1 MLTVGVLTVG
11 ALPPPAAADT
21 RAGGG
26 NLAAYLR
33 ARAADADG
41 RVDLAVADYARALAG
56 APTSAAIAEP
66 AYREALSAGDDALA
80 TRAAAVLRAS
90 GQAPSD
96 LPLLAI
102 SIAAQKGDHA
112 AADTAIATLAGTPI
126 AVLMPS
132 LKAWSA
138 FAAGRNPFAPLAAVN
153 ATADPIAARF
163 AGETRA
169 LLLIARGDTEAGIA
183 LVDAVRSN
191 GAPID
196 LRLAAAQL
204 LFAADR
210 PTEARAL
217 LTGDDPVL
225 AGLREGAP
233 VKASLGFGVS
243 RLLARVAAD
252 LAAQQG
258 PAPLS
263 IALASAALRAEPD
276 NDRARLLLADA
287 LARDRATDRALAV
300 LDAVSPKSPFA
311 AAAAAARITV
321 LANAG
326 RTAEALAL
334 AKARAER
341 PDAVAGDWQRY
352 ADRLATADRPAEAA
366 TWYRRIV
373 DANGMAS
380 DWSAWLQ
387 YGGALDQAGDWPGAE
402 RALENALTL
411 APAEPLALNYLGY
424 ARAERGEDL
433 PGATKLLERAN
444 ALRPLDGSI
453 VDSLGWA
460 YHLSGNTSR
469 ALPLL
474 ERAAAGDPTNA
485 EIGEHLGDAY
495 WTLGRRYEARYAWR
509 AAALTATTADAA
521 RIAAKLTDGLPIR
534 R

>member
-1 MLTVGVLTVG
+1 M
-11 ALPPPAAADT
+11 ALLVPAAAGGDV

-26 NLAAYLR
+26 DLAAYLR

-41 RVDLAVADYARALAG
+41 RVDIAVADYARALAA
-56 APTSAAIAEP
+56 APASTAIAEP
-66 AYREALSAGDDALA
+66 AYREALAAGDDALA

-102 SIAAQKGDHA
+102 SA
-112 AADTAIATLAGTPI
+112 AARRNDHQAADAAIATLAGTPL

-132 LKAWSA
+132 LRAWSA
-138 FAAGRNPFAPLAAVN
+138 YAAGRNPFAPLAAVN

-169 LLLIARGDTEAGIA
+169 LLLIARGDTAAGLA
-183 LVDAVRSN
+183 MVEAVRTN

-210 PTEARAL
+210 PAEARAL

-233 VKASLGFGVS
+233 AKASLGFGVS

-258 PAPLS
+258 PLPLS
-263 IALASAALRAEPD
+263 IALASAALRAEPG

-287 LARDRATDRALAV
+287 LSRDRAADRALAV
-300 LDAVSPKSPFA
+300 LDGVDAKSPFA

-321 LANAG
+321 LASAG
-326 RTAEALAL
+326 RTDDALAL
-334 AKARAER
+334 AKSRAER
-341 PDAVAGDWQRY
+341 ADASTGDWQRY
-352 ADRLATADRPAEAA
+352 ADRLATAGRPADAA
-366 TWYRRIV
+366 PWYRRII
-373 DANGMAS
+373 DSDGMAS
-380 DWSAWLQ
+380 DWAAWLQ

-402 RALENALTL
+402 RALEKALAL

-433 PGATKLLERAN
+433 PGATRLLERAN

-460 YHLSGNTSR
+460 YHLSGETRR

-485 EIGEHLGDAY
+485 EIGDHLGDAY

-521 RIAAKLTDGLPIR
+521 RIAAKLTDGLPPR

>member
-1 MLTVGVLTVG
+1 MRKLKIKNERLTRGWFAIG
-11 ALPPPAAADT
+11 SSPAFSSAPLPTPSFLIFNLEFLIPAMPAKGSSHTPSTNVSTKHHAM
-21 RAGGG
+21 
-26 NLAAYLR
+26 
-33 ARAADADG
+33 
-41 RVDLAVADYARALAG
+41 
-56 APTSAAIAEP
+56 PTP
-66 AYREALSAGDDALA
+66 ANTPNVRKIGIGELSKAKN
-80 TRAAAVLRAS
+80 
-90 GQAPSD
+90 P
-96 LPLLAI
+96 
-102 SIAAQKGDHA
+102 
-112 AADTAIATLAGTPI
+112 ATLVSMVAAHGNSI
-126 AVLMPS
+126 S
-132 LKAWSA
+132 LSAWSA
-138 FAAGRNPFAPLAAVN
+138 YAAGRNPFAPLAAVN
-153 ATADPIAARF
+153 ATRDPIAARF

-169 LLLIARGDTEAGIA
+169 LLLIARGDTAAGLA
-183 LVDAVRSN
+183 MVDAVRTN

-210 PTEARAL
+210 PAEARAL

-233 VKASLGFGVS
+233 AKASLGFGVS

-258 PAPLS
+258 PVPLS
-263 IALASAALRAEPD
+263 IALASGALRAEPG

-287 LARDRATDRALAV
+287 LSRDRATDRALAV
-300 LDAVSPKSPFA
+300 LDGVDAGSPFA

-326 RTAEALAL
+326 RTADALAL
-334 AKARAER
+334 AQARAER
-341 PDAVAGDWQRY
+341 TDATTGDWQRY
-352 ADRLATADRPAEAA
+352 ADRLATAERPADAA
-366 TWYRRIV
+366 PWYRRII
-373 DANGMAS
+373 DSNGMAS
-380 DWSAWLQ
+380 DWAAWLQ

-402 RALENALTL
+402 RALEKALAL
-411 APAEPLALNYLGY
+411 APSEPLALNYLGY

-460 YHLSGNTSR
+460 YHLSGDTRR

-495 WTLGRRYEARYAWR
+495 WALGRRYEARYAWR
-509 AAALTATTADAA
+509 AAVLTATTADAA
-521 RIAAKLTDGLPIR
+521 RITAKLADGLPSR

>member
-1 MLTVGVLTVG
+1 MLAAATL
-11 ALPPPAAADT
+11 APAAARADA

-26 NLAAYLR
+26 DLAAYLR

-56 APTSAAIAEP
+56 APTSTAIAEP
-66 AYREALSAGDDALA
+66 AYREALSAGDDTLA
-80 TRAAAVLRAS
+80 IRAAVVLRTSA
-90 GQAPSD
+90 QPPPD

-102 SIAAQKGDHA
+102 SIAARDGYHV
-112 AADTAIATLAGTPI
+112 AADAAIAKLAGTPL

-132 LKAWSA
+132 LGAWSA
-138 FAAGRNPFAPLAAVN
+138 YAAGRDPFAPLAAVD

-169 LLLIARGDTEAGIA
+169 LLLIARGDTAAGIA

-204 LFAADR
+204 LFAANR
-210 PTEARAL
+210 PADARAL

-225 AGLREGAP
+225 AGLRAGAP
-233 VKASLGFGVS
+233 AKASLGFGVS

-252 LAAQQG
+252 LGAQQG
-258 PAPLS
+258 PVPLS
-263 IALASAALRAEPD
+263 IALASAALRAEPG

-287 LARDRATDRALAV
+287 LSRDHATDRALAL
-300 LDAVSPKSPFA
+300 LDSVDAKSPFA

-321 LANAG
+321 LAAAG
-326 RTAEALAL
+326 RTDEALAL
-334 AKARAER
+334 ARTRAER
-341 PDAVAGDWQRY
+341 AEATAGDWQRY
-352 ADRLATADRPAEAA
+352 ADRLATADRPADAA
-366 TWYRRIV
+366 PWYRRII
-373 DANGMAS
+373 DANGMAT
-380 DWSAWLQ
+380 DWAAWLQ
-387 YGGALDQAGDWPGAE
+387 YGGALDQAGDWPAAE
-402 RALENALTL
+402 RALERALAL

-433 PGATKLLERAN
+433 PGATRLLERAN
-444 ALRPLDGSI
+444 ALRPRDGSI

-460 YHLSGNTSR
+460 YFLSGDTGR

-509 AAALTATTADAA
+509 AAALTATAADAA
-521 RIAAKLTDGLPIR
+521 HLATKLTDGLPPR